1 MRTPAVRRA
10 PLIMAMTALALGLAA
25 WTMAQDLGEQ
35 NPTPPRKPGSPIIRS
50 AASLMAL
57 HRSDSPQYDKNCT
70 QGGCHAGILNRDTL
84 SESVPEAHALVAQM
98 GLDPKH
104 CVFCHQS
111 VDIEKGQMGA
121 RGNAGSLGKNVATIT
136 TCYPCHSPS
145 GPGKQLYG
153 PKKKKS

>member
-1 MRTPAVRRA
+1 MRTPAVHRA
-10 PLIMAMTALALGLAA
+10 PLIIALTVLAAGLAVWA
-25 WTMAQDLGEQ
+25 TAQDLGEQ
-35 NPTPPRKPGSPIIRS
+35 NPTPPRKAGSPIIQS
-50 AASLMAL
+50 AAALTAL
-57 HRSDSPQYDKNCT
+57 HRSDSPQYDKDCT
-70 QGGCHAGILNRDTL
+70 RSGCHDGILSRTTL
-84 SESVPEAHALVAQM
+84 SDAVPDAHRRVAEM

-136 TCYPCHSPS
+136 SCYPCHSPS

-153 PKKKKS
+153 PKKKS